1 MRKLYKLETATAA
14 LSPARARLQDLLD
27 KKTSCEER
35 AKQLRIAQQSLT
47 GRDQEAASAAAALSE
62 FDRQNA
68 DAMAAWARGES
79 KDSAMPDVDSTRR
92 QDLVAANALASEN
105 AAAAQSA
112 SAQLAAEAHAND
124 LVANDLKIPIEIAI
138 AKVISESVEPLIE
151 DLRESVRVAVAKQ
164 NLLKQSLQVVIGI
177 AHSAGPLEAM
187 KPTFDLMEELSE
199 RLRTAAAPVV
209 ETAAADRAA
218 WDSLVARLRT
228 DATAELEI

>member
-1 MRKLYKLETATAA
+1 MATVHKLEPKAAA
-14 LSPARARLQDLLD
+14 LSPARERLQDLLD

-35 AKQLRIAQQSLT
+35 AKQLRIAQQRLV

-79 KDSAMPDVDSTRR
+79 KDGDMPEIDIAKR
-92 QDLVAANALASEN
+92 QDLVVANALAAEN

-112 SAQLAAEAHAND
+112 SAQIGTEIHAED
-124 LVANDLKIPIEIAI
+124 LVATNLTMPIEAAI
-138 AKVISESVEPLIE
+138 AEVISESVEPLIE

-164 NLLKQSLQVVIGI
+164 NRLKQALQVVIGI

-187 KPTFDLMEELSE
+187 KPTFDLMADLAE

-209 ETAAADRAA
+209 ETTVADRTA
-218 WDSLVARLRT
+218 WDSLVARLRN
-228 DATAELEI
+228 DAAAELEA

>member
-1 MRKLYKLETATAA
+1 M
-14 LSPARARLQDLLD
+14 SPARARLQDLLD

-35 AKQLRIAQQSLT
+35 AKQLRIAQQRLV

-79 KDSAMPDVDSTRR
+79 KDGDMPEIDIAKR
-92 QDLVAANALASEN
+92 QDLVAANALAAEN

-112 SAQLAAEAHAND
+112 SAQLAAEAHADD

-138 AKVISESVEPLIE
+138 AEVISESVEPLIE
-151 DLRESVRVAVAKQ
+151 GLHESVRVAVAKQ
-164 NLLKQSLQVVIGI
+164 NMLKQSLQVVIGI
-177 AHSAGPLEAM
+177 AHSGDSEIMRPIFGLAG
-187 KPTFDLMEELSE
+187 KLSE

-228 DATAELEI
+228 DATAELET